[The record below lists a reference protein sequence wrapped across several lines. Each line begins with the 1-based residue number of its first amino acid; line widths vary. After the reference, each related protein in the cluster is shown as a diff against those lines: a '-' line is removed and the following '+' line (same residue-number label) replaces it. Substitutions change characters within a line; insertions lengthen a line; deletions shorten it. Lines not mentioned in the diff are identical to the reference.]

1 MLGAI
6 IGDIVG
12 SYYEIHRIKTKE
24 FPLFRPESRFTD
36 DTVLTV
42 AVAEHILTGKDLIDL
57 FHTYVLSYPLAGYGS
72 SFFKWALDR
81 SRVPYR
87 SYGNGAAMR
96 ISPVGYAYDD
106 LKEAL
111 EMAEK
116 VTSVT
121 HNHPEAIK
129 AAKAVVTA
137 IVLSRKGF
145 EKEEIREQIEKTYG
159 YNLRRSLE
167 EIRPDYTFDTSCQG
181 SVPEAII
188 SFLEAA
194 DFVDAIRN
202 AVSLGGDA
210 DTMACVAGGIA
221 QAYFG
226 EIPPFMRK
234 KALQILDVNLKA
246 VLISFCKRFNC

>member
-12 SYYEIHRIKTKE
+12 SYYEIHKIKTKE

-36 DTVLTV
+36 DTVLTI

-57 FHTYVLSYPLAGYGS
+57 FHNYVLSYPLAGYGS
-72 SFFKWALDR
+72 SFFKWAMDR
-81 SRVPYR
+81 SRNPYR

-106 LKEAL
+106 LEDAL
-111 EMAEK
+111 KVAEK
-116 VTSVT
+116 ITVVT

-137 IVLSRKGF
+137 IILCRKGH
-145 EKEEIREQIEKTYG
+145 EKEEIRDHLERTYG
-159 YNLRRSLE
+159 YNLKRSLDQ
-167 EIRPDYTFDTSCQG
+167 IRPNYKFDTSCQG

-188 SFLEAA
+188 SFLEAK

-202 AVSLGGDA
+202 AISLGGDA
-210 DTMACVAGGIA
+210 DTMACIAGGIA

-246 VLISFCKRFNC
+246 VLISFCKRFHC